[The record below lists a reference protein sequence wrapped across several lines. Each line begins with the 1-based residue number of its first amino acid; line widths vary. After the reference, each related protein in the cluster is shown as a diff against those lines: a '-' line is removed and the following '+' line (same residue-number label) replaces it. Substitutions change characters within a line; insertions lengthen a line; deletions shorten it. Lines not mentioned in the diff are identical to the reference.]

1 MGILQDAFEVEKQSK
16 AKGTE
21 ILRLLRNVRRME
33 ELACF

>member
-1 MGILQDAFEVEKQSK
+1 MHLREKKQSK